1 MHVSPTSAVKQRTMT
16 CKLYREAS
24 VFKNARNEDR
34 KTYNNI
40 YCKPD
45 ISGTLTWTALWG
57 KKWGKKNDKKKKQ
70 LGFGCCYSIILSKSF
85 WRFHERNSG
94 FQNDPVDKCTSI
106 RFSIL

>member
-45 ISGTLTWTALWG
+45 ISGTLTWTPLWG
-57 KKWGKKNDKKKKQ
+57 KKRGRKMTKKETIRVWLLLLHNFKQ
-70 LGFGCCYSIILSKSF
+70 IVLKIS
-85 WRFHERNSG
+85 
-94 FQNDPVDKCTSI
+94 
-106 RFSIL
+106 